1 MLFLPFRIPTSA
13 LLAALLLLSGCDAVF
28 GSKDDLITDEILEEG
43 QTDPTLVD
51 EVGYVPL
58 TPFFTQGVNGPFENP
73 SDVYVGYDEFVYVA
87 DDRGL
92 HVLDL
97 AGRPQFLLD
106 QVEGQPL
113 RDITAV
119 TQGRDLDVFIA
130 ARRDTTVAGATCP
143 SSGGGEQCDLAVVYR
158 IGGLTTGAPIVK
170 AKIWHPFSDA
180 SRALSGQFDEP
191 DVYERQDGGT
201 VVGTFSDEDAVF
213 TGVATLADGR
223 FYVTRRGPVNT
234 LTRNGT
240 GDGRPNLSFSPFNAL
255 LTFNAEGDYEQFI
268 FALSPS
274 QPGLLSAYYPSDVL
288 TFLGPPQDF
297 DEPLDRNFLI
307 AQSPV
312 EAPDSPQQPLRYG
325 VVSILVVE
333 TSDGI
338 EYRVDTERFA
348 AGAAPDT
355 PGGLYDDFQFGAPT
369 SLAFAAD
376 ATRYLFVA
384 DAVQDSLFVFNAT
397 GVEGV
402 APPPGETDPTPIR
415 VSFGGTGGG
424 ALQFRNPQGVA
435 YYDRIVYVADTG
447 NGRISRYRLNTDFE

>member
-1 MLFLPFRIPTSA
+1 M
-13 LLAALLLLSGCDAVF
+13 LSGCDSIF
-28 GSKDDLITDEILEEG
+28 GSKDDVITDEILEEG

-58 TPFFTQGVNGPFENP
+58 TPFFTQGVGGPLQNP
-73 SDVYVGYDEFVYVA
+73 RDVYVGYDEFVYVA

-106 QVEGQPL
+106 QIEGQPL

-130 ARRDTTVAGATCP
+130 ARRDTTVTGANCP
-143 SSGGGEQCDLAVVYR
+143 SGGNPEACDLAVVYR
-158 IGGLTTGAPIVK
+158 ISGLTTGAPVLDDL
-170 AKIWHPFSDA
+170 IWHPFDDG
-180 SRALSGQFDEP
+180 SRTNTRFVLPDTYVREERGEP
-191 DVYERQDGGT
+191 VA
-201 VVGTFSDEDAVF
+201 TFSDEDAVF
-213 TGVATLADGR
+213 TGIATLTDGR
-223 FYVTRRGPVNT
+223 FYLTRRGPVNAVSS
-234 LTRNGT
+234 NGT
-240 GDGRPNLSFSPFNAL
+240 GDGRPTLSFSPFNAMF
-255 LTFNAEGDYEQFI
+255 TFGADGSYEQFI
-268 FALSPS
+268 FSLSPT
-274 QPGLLSAYYPSDVL
+274 QPGLRSAFYPSDVL

-297 DEPLDRNFLI
+297 DEPLDRNFII
-307 AQSPV
+307 AQSPL

-325 VVSILVVE
+325 VLSLLVVE
-333 TSDGI
+333 TSNGI

-348 AGAAPDT
+348 AGAAEDA
-355 PGGLYDDFQFGAPT
+355 PGGLYDDFQFAAPT

-384 DAVQDSLFVFNAT
+384 DAANDSLFVFNAT

-402 APPPGETDPTPIR
+402 APPPGATDPTPIR
-415 VSFGGTGGG
+415 VSFGGTG
-424 ALQFRNPQGVA
+424 ASPLQFNSPQGVA

-447 NGRISRYRLNTDFE
+447 NGRISRFRLNTDFE